1 MIQAAL
7 YIHFPF
13 CKQKCTYCDFYS
25 ITNQSLKLK
34 YISALQKEI
43 KLYEKNPPFG
53 GFSFSTLY
61 FGGGTPSLLS
71 PRQVEKIISSIRK
84 AFPITQDIEIS
95 LEANPGTLESGPF
108 KDYLHAG
115 INRLTIGT
123 QSFNDR
129 DLKFLT
135 RIHSA
140 AQAENSILSA
150 QKAGFQNIGIDLIFA
165 VPGQS
170 LHDWENNLRKAIKLK
185 PQHISMYGLTFEE
198 GTPLT
203 KALRLGKI
211 KKCSEELERQMYLL
225 GKQLLQDAGYEHY
238 EISNFALPGFRSR
251 HNQKYWDDSPY
262 LGLGPS
268 AHSYNGQRRQWNV
281 ADVSKYLQH
290 LDKGSLPIENKE
302 EISQDQRKLELILLG
317 LRRVEGINLQYW
329 QKQTGCSLMD
339 QSKKVIEKMGGLAQT
354 TPFSPSSEGEL
365 LTIKDGNLGLTQ
377 EGLLLYDTICMELA
391 ETLF

>member
-1 MIQAAL
+1 MTKAAL
-7 YIHFPF
+7 YIHVPF
-13 CKQKCTYCDFYS
+13 CKHKCNYCDFYS
-25 ITNQSLKLK
+25 ITDQSPKLK
-34 YISALQKEI
+34 YINALQKEI

-71 PRQVEKIISSIRK
+71 PRQVEKIISLIRN
-84 AFPITQDIEIS
+84 AFPVTKDIEIS
-95 LEANPGTLESGPF
+95 LEANPGTLESSPF
-108 KDYLHAG
+108 KDYLNAG

-140 AQAENSILSA
+140 AQAEKAILSA

-165 VPGQS
+165 LPGQT
-170 LHDWENNLRKAIKLK
+170 LRDWENNLRKAIRLK

-203 KALRLGKI
+203 ISLRLGKVE
-211 KKCSEELERQMYLL
+211 KCSEELERQMYLL
-225 GKQLLQDAGYEHY
+225 GKQFLQDAGYEHY
-238 EISNFALPGFRSR
+238 EISSFALPGFRSR

-268 AHSYNGQRRQWNV
+268 AHSYNGRRRQWNV

-290 LDKGSLPIENKE
+290 LDKGNLPIENEE
-302 EISQDQRKLELILLG
+302 EISQDHRKLELLLLG
-317 LRRVEGINLQYW
+317 LRRVEGINLKHW
-329 QKQTGCSLMD
+329 QKQTGCSLTD
-339 QSKKVIEKMGGLAQT
+339 QSKKVIEKMGGLAKT
-354 TPFSPSSEGEL
+354 APFSPSSKGRL
-365 LTIKDGNLGLTQ
+365 LTIKNGHLCLTR

-391 ETLF
+391 EALD